1 MDSRMLRYALLV
13 VTLFVGTIFVMMLG
27 INGYFTPEDEQTIIV
42 QETVEKEDYVEEDG
56 RVKGSDLSAWMNDDT
71 FFDEEKSATLQKI
84 EKENNTLSLVIN
96 SIEKDL
102 RIHVVNGKG
111 EAVTGHVF
119 HVRVGENGSYKDSD
133 RDGEI
138 YVQNMKP
145 GEYPVSL
152 EPVEGYYVPEES
164 TMAKVKA
171 NIEYLAIADISYL
184 IKTEDE
190 IDPKKE
196 DTAVKDA
203 ALDSEGSTAI
213 KEAKDAKFGIDVS
226 KWNNEINWSQ
236 VAREGVDFAI
246 IRAGYRGSSS
256 GSLVV
261 DPYFEQNIKGATANG
276 IDVGVYFFTQATNER
291 EAVEEASIVMSLVQG
306 YDITYPIFI
315 DTEGAGG
322 KGRADNLGVAERSE
336 VCQAFCETIR
346 SGGYVAGVYAS
357 KNWLNNR
364 LDITKFSGDN
374 VIWLAEYRDEP
385 TYGGTYGMWQYTS
398 SGRIGGIEGRVD
410 FNLCY
415 LEFGASKDEEEFI
428 DPNEKNEEDPDPI
441 NENNPEEDPD
451 L

>member
-1 MDSRMLRYALLV
+1 MDSKLLRYALLI
-13 VTLFVGTIFVMMLG
+13 VTLFVGSVFVLMLG
-27 INGYFTPEDEQTIIV
+27 INGYLTPQSTQTAVV
-42 QETVEKEDYVEEDG
+42 QETVVEDLVEEDG
-56 RVKGSDLSAWMNDDT
+56 RIKGSDLSAWMNDDT
-71 FFDEEKSATLQKI
+71 FFDAEKSSTLQKI
-84 EKENNTLSLVIN
+84 EQEGKTLSLVVS

-102 RIHVVNGKG
+102 RIHIVDGKG
-111 EAVTGHVF
+111 KKVTGQVF
-119 HVRVGENGSYKDSD
+119 KVHVGESGLYKDSD

-138 YVQNMKP
+138 YVENLKP
-145 GEYPVSL
+145 GEYPVTL
-152 EPVEGYYVPEES
+152 EEVDGYYVPEEA
-164 TMAKVKA
+164 TTVKVKE

-190 IDPKKE
+190 IDAKKE

-213 KEAKDAKFGIDVS
+213 KVVDDARFGIDVS
-226 KWNNEINWSQ
+226 KWNNEIDWTQ
-236 VAREGVDFAI
+236 IAKEGVDFAI
-246 IRAGYRGSSS
+246 IRAGYRGSVS

-261 DPYFEQNIKGATANG
+261 DPYFEQNIKGATENG
-276 IDVGVYFFTQATNER
+276 IDVGIYFFTQAVNER

-322 KGRADNLGVAERSE
+322 KGRADDLDVLERSE

-374 VIWLAEYRDEP
+374 VIWLAEYRDQP

-398 SGRIGGIEGRVD
+398 SGRINGIEGRVD

-415 LEFGASKDEEEFI
+415 LDFGSKDPDEEKL
-428 DPNEKNEEDPDPI
+428 DDPDKKKE
-441 NENNPEEDPD
+441 ENRDEDPD
-451 L
+451 LQR